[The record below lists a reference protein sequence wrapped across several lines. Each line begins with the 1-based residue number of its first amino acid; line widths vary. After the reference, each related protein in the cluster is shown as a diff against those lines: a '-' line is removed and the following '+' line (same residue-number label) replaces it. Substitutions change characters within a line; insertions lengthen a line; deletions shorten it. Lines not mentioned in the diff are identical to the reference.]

1 MGWGEILY
9 MVGGKFCYFLK
20 YFDIF
25 LKIVGFIP
33 NLVWIFQKQFE
44 CLPEFFNAG
53 NIRTSTYLHQLS
65 NIYIGEKAGLAK

>member
-1 MGWGEILY
+1 MWGGEKFFIWQ
-9 MVGGKFCYFLK
+9 GKFCYFLK

-44 CLPEFFNAG
+44 CLPEFFNAD
-53 NIRTSTYLHQLS
+53 NIRTFTYLHQLS